1 MKVTRKLTHKELLD
15 KFVKINTGVT
25 VVNWQPLLHDEW
37 EKYALDNQPV
47 IRVTLSDGNWL
58 RVFVSKE
65 YNEITWY

>member
-25 VVNWQPLLHDEW
+25 VVNWQPLLVDECQR
-37 EKYALDNQPV
+37 YAVDSQPV

>member
-25 VVNWQPLLHDEW
+25 VVNWQPLLIDECQ
-37 EKYALDNQPV
+37 KYAVDNQPV

>member
-1 MKVTRKLTHKELLD
+1 MKVMRKLTHKELLD

-25 VVNWQPLLHDEW
+25 VVNWQPLLVDECQR
-37 EKYALDNQPV
+37 YAVDSQPV

>member
-25 VVNWQPLLHDEW
+25 VVNWQPLLHDEC
-37 EKYALDNQPV
+37 EKYAVDSQPV